1 LQRLDE
7 LYPKV
12 RQYLRDHP
20 KDALN
25 VETLSEEMDADI
37 RDIQA
42 LVDMGY
48 LDRDFDRTTD
58 KATLDRQKLAREFEA
73 SLRDMKNASASRD
86 SKDTASYGQQRH
98 GEKEKKRS
106 PFRGF

>member
-1 LQRLDE
+1 LQRLDD

-12 RQYLRDHP
+12 RKYLRDHP
-20 KDALN
+20 KAALN

-58 KATLDRQKLAREFEA
+58 KATLDRQKLAKEFED
-73 SLRDMKNASASRD
+73 SLRQMKDASTTRD
-86 SKDTASYGQQRH
+86 AATYGQQRH
-98 GEKEKKRS
+98 GDKEKKRS
-106 PFRGF
+106 SSRGF